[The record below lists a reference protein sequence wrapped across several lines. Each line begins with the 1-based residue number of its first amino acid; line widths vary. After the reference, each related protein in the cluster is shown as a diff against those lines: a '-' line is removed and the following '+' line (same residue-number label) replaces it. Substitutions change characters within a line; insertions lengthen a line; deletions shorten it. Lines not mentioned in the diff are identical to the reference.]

1 MLDLY
6 SQRLTRWATGFVLA
20 ACLALG
26 LGGLMPEYYAYH
38 ATFEA
43 AEGRTKTLA
52 RLFAQH
58 AEDTFA
64 VADSGLVAIRGMIES
79 GREPTEVLESM
90 RLLETQGPQVVRSQA
105 VVIAG
110 ADGIVRASSAPA
122 PSMAGPSNISDYQHF
137 RDHVRS
143 TNRDLHIGLPSF
155 DAQTRRWTL
164 SLSRRLERDDGT
176 FDGVVYA
183 VMHLDWFTRF
193 FAEATAGE
201 NLIVKLAR
209 DDAALLARHPL
220 VETALGM
227 PVEAPDVFQS
237 LTVATPSGHHYGF
250 SAVDGIN
257 RLVSWRVGAEYGIVA
272 GVAVAIDDIVAGW
285 RTGALE
291 RTLPRIAFTI
301 VFGGFGVWGVR
312 QLRRQGRLT
321 VSLAEREAEFRALAE
336 GSRDAILRLD
346 AEGVIRYASPAALA
360 LFGRA
365 PEVLIGRHVSELAAN
380 DDVASVLRT
389 LGGIDPAG
397 GGTTIGF
404 RHDGEEDRRRWY
416 AMAVQAAPRDG
427 DFGFVATVRDETD
440 EHEREVAL
448 ARQAVTDPLTGL
460 ANRRRFD
467 EALAGEWRRA
477 GRTAAPLS
485 LLFFDADRFKLYNDT
500 YGHAQGDLCLIALAR
515 TIRTTAGR
523 AGDLAARFG
532 GEEFVLLLPET
543 DLTGAL
549 ALAERIRAAVEA
561 LAMPHTGNPPRDV
574 VTVSI
579 GVATAHPGGV
589 PAPEA
594 EDLVRRADAALYRAK
609 SGGRNRVV
617 AALPNGVQQSA

>member
-6 SQRLTRWATGFVLA
+6 SQRLTRWATGFVLT

-26 LGGLMPEYYAYH
+26 LGSLVPEYYAYH
-38 ATFEA
+38 AAFDE
-43 AEGRTKTLA
+43 AEGRTKGLA
-52 RLFAQH
+52 RLFVQQ

-64 VADSGLVAIRGMIES
+64 VADGGLLAIRGMIEG
-79 GREPTEVLESM
+79 GREATDVLESM
-90 RLLETQGPQVVRSQA
+90 RLLETQGPQVVRNQSI
-105 VVIAG
+105 VIAG
-110 ADGIVRASSAPA
+110 ADGLVRASSAPRQQA
-122 PSMAGPSNISDYQHF
+122 TEPANIGDHQHF
-137 RDHVRS
+137 RAHAQS
-143 TNRDLHIGLPSF
+143 ISRDLRIGRPIF
-155 DAQTRRWTL
+155 DAQAQRWTL
-164 SLSRRLERDDGT
+164 SLSRRMDHADGT

-183 VMHLDWFTRF
+183 VMHLDWFTHF
-193 FAEATAGE
+193 FAEATAGD
-201 NLIVKLAR
+201 NFIVKLAR
-209 DDAALLARHPL
+209 GDAMLLARYPL
-220 VETALGM
+220 IEDALGA
-227 PVEAPDVFQS
+227 PVEAADMFRS
-237 LTVATPSGHHYGF
+237 LTATAPSGHHYGF

-257 RLVSWRVGAEYGIVA
+257 RLVSWRVGTEYGIVA

-291 RTLPRIAFTI
+291 RTLPRIVLTI
-301 VFGGFGVWGVR
+301 VFGGFGVWGLR
-312 QLRRQGRLT
+312 QMRRQARLNA
-321 VSLAEREAEFRALAE
+321 SLAEREAEFRALAE

-346 AEGVIRYASPAALA
+346 ADGIIRYASPAALA

-380 DDVASVLRT
+380 DDVASVLRN

-397 GGTTIGF
+397 GGATIGF
-404 RHDGEEDRRRWY
+404 RHDGDENRRRWY
-416 AMAVQAAPRDG
+416 AMAVQAAARDG
-427 DFGFVATVRDETD
+427 GFGFVATVRDETD
-440 EHEREVAL
+440 EYEREQAL

-467 EALAGEWRRA
+467 ETLAGEWRRA
-477 GRTAAPLS
+477 ARADLPLS

-500 YGHAQGDLCLIALAR
+500 YGHARGDLCLIALAR

-543 DLTGAL
+543 DLTGAQ

-561 LAMPHTGNPPRDV
+561 LAMPHAGNPPSDV

-579 GVATAHPGGV
+579 GVATAHPGRL
-589 PAPEA
+589 PAAAA
-594 EDLVRRADAALYRAK
+594 EDLVQRADAALYRAK
-609 SGGRNRVV
+609 SGGRNRAV
-617 AALPNGVQQSA
+617 AALPDGVQQSA